1 MRFTSQSDI
10 PRAEFLNTRE
20 QVAEVCDYFARTPGP
35 LGFDTETSGLDYDGL
50 FVDCF
55 CVGLANHERRVV
67 IPTYSGA
74 GPLWGDG
81 AGNLETL
88 LPFLADTQHRHAGYN
103 WIYDVNVL
111 YGYTRWKLRQRP
123 FQLHTCW
130 ADGVKLFCHFDEEG
144 EDTYGVRRLKDRCRY
159 WLGLPMNDFDKI
171 VQGHGFGEALHDNFD
186 LSVDYAARD
195 AWGHLGL
202 ALLGQQVT
210 EQMPWCSVCP
220 ECGDYCF
227 HQNPANPHQWMCL
240 NHGWVS
246 GGDMKT
252 MWDWHVELDIPF
264 LHCLQ
269 KMQVRGLPMDWDY
282 LSSAVEPTRTA
293 LDRAEEAFH
302 REVNA
307 ALQDKWGKAFDV
319 QVNLRSDAQLRKV
332 YHEET
337 DAEGTPVGLGLPAYG
352 YTDSGSASMSSDNL
366 RKLMVKDSA
375 PGVLPLLEHRKL
387 EKILK
392 AYVLGMQKRRFDE
405 TGRLHGSFRP
415 TTTTGRLRS
424 ADPNMQ
430 NFPTKTLTVT
440 LPPVAP
446 YVPTVGE
453 MMTEWGLTK
462 DQAEQELELPEY
474 QPRVTE
480 VNIRKAVSCPSD
492 VRILCADFSQLE
504 IRLTALDSKCTAL
517 VKVLNEGLDMHC
529 YAAARAFASA
539 LVGAEYEDIYEA
551 KQADDGDMGPRHR
564 SVLRLVDDLAAVE
577 KVRGCRA
584 EPTKVLQLREHIAS
598 ELATALEPTEEG
610 VARLKDENPALYGAC
625 LDLLGLRDKE
635 LLGLRKSAKSAIFGI
650 IYGIGP
656 TKLAADITEAT
667 GEVFSVA
674 DAKALITSIKDEV
687 FPGIGRMVERQ
698 KQTLKNRGYV
708 RTAMGRYR
716 HPAGVFS
723 GNSGKRAKAE
733 RQSTNSPIQG
743 LAADVVQRAMLAIDT
758 DDELREL
765 GALLLSQVH
774 DELIMEV
781 PAVNADAALDRMKHL
796 METAHRLYT
805 PVPLTVTGHAA
816 LDWNEAK

>member
-1 MRFTSQSDI
+1 MRFTAQSDI
-10 PRAEFLNTRE
+10 PKAEFLNTKE
-20 QVAEVCDYFARTPGP
+20 QVAEVCSYFERTPGP
-35 LGFDTETSGLDYDGL
+35 IGFDTETSGLDYDGL
-50 FVDCF
+50 YVDCF
-55 CVGLANHERRVV
+55 CIGLANNARRVV
-67 IPTYSGA
+67 IPTYNGA

-81 AGNLETL
+81 AGNLEPL
-88 LPFLADTQHRHAGYN
+88 LPFLENTQHRHAGYN

-123 FQLHTCW
+123 VQLHTCW

-171 VQGHGFGEALHDNFD
+171 VQGHGFGEALHNNFE

-210 EQMPWCSVCP
+210 EQMPWCMVCP

-227 HQNPANPHQWMCL
+227 HQDPTNPRRWMCL
-240 NHGWVS
+240 EHGWVS

-269 KMQVRGLPMDWDY
+269 KMQVRGLPINWDY

-293 LDRAEEAFH
+293 IDRAEEAFH
-302 REVNA
+302 SEVNA
-307 ALQDKWGKAFDV
+307 ALQEKWGKVFDV
-319 QVNLRSDAQLRKV
+319 SVNLRSDAQLRKV
-332 YHEET
+332 YHEEV
-337 DAEGTPVGLGLPAYG
+337 DAAGTQVGLGLPAYG

-366 RKLMVKDSA
+366 RKLMVRDGA

-387 EKILK
+387 EKILGT
-392 AYVLGMQKRRFDE
+392 YVMGMQKRKFGE
-405 TGRLHGSFRP
+405 TGRLHGSYRP

-424 ADPNMQ
+424 ADPNMM

-440 LPPVAP
+440 LPTVAP
-446 YVPTVGE
+446 YVPTVQE
-453 MMTEWGLTK
+453 MMDEWGLSQ
-462 DQAEQELELPEY
+462 DEAEAELSLPEY
-474 QPRVTE
+474 QPRVTA
-480 VNIRKAVSCPSD
+480 VNIREAVSCPED
-492 VRILCADFSQLE
+492 TRILCADFSQLE
-504 IRLTALDSKCTAL
+504 IRLTALDSQCADL
-517 VKVLNEGLDMHC
+517 IKVLNEGLDMHC
-529 YAAARAFASA
+529 YAASRAFAA
-539 LVGAEYEDIYEA
+539 VLMGAGYDEIYEA
-551 KQADDGDMGPRHR
+551 KQADDGDMVPRHKAL
-564 SVLRLVDDLAAVE
+564 VRLLTELDEVE
-577 KVRGCRA
+577 KVRGCCADPARVGELHRWISA
-584 EPTKVLQLREHIAS
+584 ELPN
-598 ELATALEPTEEG
+598 ALEPSEEG
-610 VARLKDENPALYGAC
+610 VEALREEHPELYQAC
-625 LDLLGLRDKE
+625 LDFLGLRDKE
-635 LLGLRKSAKSAIFGI
+635 LLGLRKSAKNAIFGI

-667 GEVFSVA
+667 GELFSIG

-687 FPGIGRMVERQ
+687 FPGIGKMVERQ
-698 KQTLKNRGYV
+698 KRTVKERGYV

-723 GNSGKRAKAE
+723 GNSGRRAQAE

-743 LAADVVQRAMLAIDT
+743 LAADVMQRVMLAIDE
-758 DDELREL
+758 DDALRDY
-765 GALLLSQVH
+765 GAVLVCQVH
-774 DELIMEV
+774 DELLMEV
-781 PAVNADAALDRMKHL
+781 PAVHADAALDRMKHL
-796 METAHRLYT
+796 METAHRLYA
-805 PVPLTVTGHAA
+805 PVPLTVTGHSA